1 MIALTRAVEE
11 TQSKLSQ
18 RLHPKLRVWF
28 HAHRRTFTH
37 AQLLCVPA
45 VLDRASI
52 LLTSPTGSGKTLA
65 GFLGVF
71 DALIRELE
79 SGRSTPGVRCIYV
92 SSLRALAYDIE
103 RDPSKPNPTMG
114 TRLPAR
120 SKRAGC

>member
-1 MIALTRAVEE
+1 MVALKRAVEE
-11 TQSKLSQ
+11 TQPKLSQ

-28 HAHRRTFTH
+28 RAHFRTFTH

-79 SGRSTPGVRCIYV
+79 SGRLTPGVRCIYV
-92 SSLRALAYDIE
+92 SSLRALAYEIE
-103 RDPSKPNPTMG
+103 RDPFPNPSQRWARAM
-114 TRLPAR
+114 PAR
-120 SKRAGC
+120 SKRA